1 MSEAIKEDKPFWLKD
16 NFAPTFE
23 ETTAT
28 DLTVTGEIPKAL
40 AGRLL
45 RNGANPQS
53 GYSAHW
59 FLGNG
64 MLHGVEIQNG
74 NANWYRNRYVKTP
87 LYLNPDADVMDSLGD
102 LTMSAANTHVIHHA
116 GKILALEEGHW
127 PFHISD
133 DLETVGPHNYDGKL
147 TCPMT
152 AHPKICPE
160 TGELL
165 AFAYGMSEP
174 YLQYIRV
181 SASGELVQLE
191 PITVKGATM
200 IHDFNVTQNY
210 VIFMD
215 LPAVWNF
222 EGMAETGLPIVWD
235 ESYGARLG
243 VMPRNGTDAD
253 VTWYE
258 IEPCYVFHPFNA
270 YEDGNK
276 IVIDVSR
283 MEDTMKPGS
292 NSPPLLYR
300 WVIDQDKGTVTE
312 TQMDDRV
319 VEFGRVCDTVVG
331 KQNQF
336 GYCAAFAPQGP
347 VAEGYVKY
355 DMQKGTSEYHDLKGG
370 QGSEP
375 VFVKDPSGASED
387 DGWVMSYVYQPETD
401 TSEVIILDSRGFEKD
416 PVARIHLPVRVPAGF
431 HGNWVPKGY

>member
-1 MSEAIKEDKPFWLKD
+1 MSEAVKEDKPFWLAD
-16 NFAPTFE
+16 NFAPVFE

-28 DLTVTGEIPKAL
+28 DLTVTGEIPGAL
-40 AGRLL
+40 NGRLL

-53 GYSAHW
+53 GYSSHW

-64 MLHGVEIQNG
+64 MLHGVEIREG

-87 LYLNPDADVMDSLGD
+87 LYLNPDIDVMETLGD
-102 LTMSAANTHVIHHA
+102 LNMSAANTHVIHHA

-127 PFHISD
+127 PFIISN
-133 DLETVGPHNYDGKL
+133 DLETVGPQNYDGKL
-147 TCPMT
+147 ACPMT
-152 AHPKICPE
+152 AHPKVCPE

-174 YLQYIRV
+174 YLTYLRV
-181 SASGELVQLE
+181 SARGELVQQE
-191 PITVKGATM
+191 PITVPGATM
-200 IHDFNVTQNY
+200 IHDFNVTRNH

-222 EGMAETGLPIVWD
+222 EGMEQTGLPIVWD

-243 VMPRNGTDAD
+243 VMPRDGSDAD

-258 IEPCYVFHPFNA
+258 IDPCYVFHPFNA
-270 YEDGNK
+270 YEDGNR

-283 MEDTMKPGS
+283 MEDTMKPDS
-292 NSPPLLYR
+292 NSPPRLYR

-312 TQMDDRV
+312 TQMDDRI
-319 VEFGRVCDTVVG
+319 VEFGRICDTVVG
-331 KQNQF
+331 LKNRF
-336 GYCAAFAPQGP
+336 GYCAALSSEGP
-347 VAEGYVKY
+347 VAEGFVKY
-355 DMQKGTSEYHDLKGG
+355 DMEKDTSEYHDLNGG

-375 VFVKDPSGASED
+375 VFVKDPAGAAED
-387 DGWVMSYVYQPETD
+387 DGWVMSYVYQPESN
-401 TSEVIILDSRGFEKD
+401 TSEVVILDSRGFDKD

-431 HGNWVPKGY
+431 HGNWIADGD

>member
-1 MSEAIKEDKPFWLKD
+1 MSEAVKEDKPFWLTD
-16 NFAPTFE
+16 NFAPVFE

-28 DLTVTGEIPKAL
+28 DLTVTGEIPGAL
-40 AGRLL
+40 NGRLL

-53 GYSAHW
+53 GYSSHW

-64 MLHGVEIQNG
+64 MLHGVEIREG

-87 LYLNPDADVMDSLGD
+87 LYLNPDIDVMETLGD
-102 LTMSAANTHVIHHA
+102 LNMSAANTHVIHHA

-127 PFHISD
+127 PFIISN
-133 DLETVGPHNYDGKL
+133 DLETIGPQNYDGKL
-147 TCPMT
+147 ACPMT
-152 AHPKICPE
+152 AHPKVCPE

-174 YLQYIRV
+174 YLTYLRV
-181 SASGELVQLE
+181 SARGELVQQE
-191 PITVKGATM
+191 PITVPGATM
-200 IHDFNVTQNY
+200 IHDFNVTRNH

-222 EGMAETGLPIVWD
+222 EGMEQTGLPIVWD

-243 VMPRNGTDAD
+243 VMPRDGSDSD

-258 IEPCYVFHPFNA
+258 IDPCYVFHPFNA
-270 YEDGNK
+270 YEDGNR

-283 MEDTMKPGS
+283 MEDTMKPDS
-292 NSPPLLYR
+292 NSPPRLYR

-312 TQMDDRV
+312 TQMDDRI
-319 VEFGRVCDTVVG
+319 VEFGRICDTVVG
-331 KQNQF
+331 LKNRF
-336 GYCAAFAPQGP
+336 GYCAALSSEGP
-347 VAEGYVKY
+347 VAEGFVKY
-355 DMQKGTSEYHDLKGG
+355 DMEKGTSEYHDLNGG

-375 VFVKDPSGASED
+375 VFVKDPAGNAED
-387 DGWVMSYVYQPETD
+387 DGWIMSYVYQPESN
-401 TSEVIILDSRGFEKD
+401 TSEVVILDSRGFDKD

-431 HGNWVPKGY
+431 HGNWIADGD